1 MKRFAMESL
10 ISGSAISV
18 GRFPK
23 GNEMERIEIHLRFGS
38 AITEV
43 FGLLV
48 STGLVSDES
57 LFQSPGNWIAPYIK
71 VRARQD

>member
-1 MKRFAMESL
+1 MKRFAMEGL
-10 ISGSAISV
+10 ISGSPIFV

-43 FGLLV
+43 FGFLV
-48 STGLVSDES
+48 STGSVSDES
-57 LFQSPGNWIAPYIK
+57 LFQSPAHWIGPYIK
-71 VRARQD
+71 VRAR